1 MNQQDLRVIKT
12 KKNIEESFLRLLEK
26 KSFSEITVQNILDE
40 ALINRSTFYK
50 HYSDKYDLARLLS
63 DRMFQEFQDM
73 LENRFPT
80 SENREVYETIDVI
93 YEVLYDKREA
103 FIADKTGFAAAIT

>member
-63 DRMFQEFQDM
+63 DRMFQDT
-73 LENRFPT
+73 LENRFPA

>member
-63 DRMFQEFQDM
+63 DVSGVSGYAGKSF
-73 LENRFPT
+73 
-80 SENREVYETIDVI
+80 SG
-93 YEVLYDKREA
+93 
-103 FIADKTGFAAAIT
+103 IAEQGSI

>member
-1 MNQQDLRVIKT
+1 MNQQDLRVINT

-63 DRMFQEFQDM
+63 DRMFQEIQD
-73 LENRFPT
+73 
-80 SENREVYETIDVI
+80 IDV
-93 YEVLYDKREA
+93 YKRQALISPE
-103 FIADKTGFAAAIT
+103 IP

>member
-12 KKNIEESFLRLLEK
+12 KKNIEQSFLRLLEK
-26 KSFSEITVQNILDE
+26 RSFSEITVQNILDE

-63 DRMFQEFQDM
+63 DRMFSSALCPQYPSG
-73 LENRFPT
+73 NAGVPA
-80 SENREVYETIDVI
+80 VGGGG
-93 YEVLYDKREA
+93 A
-103 FIADKTGFAAAIT
+103 ADKTGFITTIT

>member
-63 DRMFQEFQDM
+63 GVSGYAGKS
-73 LENRFPT
+73 FPG
-80 SENREVYETIDVI
+80 
-93 YEVLYDKREA
+93 
-103 FIADKTGFAAAIT
+103 IAEQGSI